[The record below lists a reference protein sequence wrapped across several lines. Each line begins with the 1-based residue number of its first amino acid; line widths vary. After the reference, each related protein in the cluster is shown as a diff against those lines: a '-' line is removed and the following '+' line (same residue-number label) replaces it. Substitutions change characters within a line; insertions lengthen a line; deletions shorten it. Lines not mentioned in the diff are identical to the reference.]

1 MKEEG
6 KFRLQMMQLR
16 GRNEDMFNKN
26 SKMLIRVKRMFL
38 LLSVF
43 YSVKWPMPSKYRCT
57 SFIKLCR
64 F

>member
-26 SKMLIRVKRMFL
+26 SKMLISEKKMPVVL
-38 LLSVF
+38 
-43 YSVKWPMPSKYRCT
+43 YS
-57 SFIKLCR
+57 L
-64 F
+64 